1 MQPQWTLI
9 DELGDNG
16 RFIGIGLIRCAVKVD
31 AFDVNWPAGDAFQ
44 LASLTQFRPRN

>member
-16 RFIGIGLIRCAVKVD
+16 RFIGIGLIRCQSRRIRR
-31 AFDVNWPAGDAFQ
+31 Q
-44 LASLTQFRPRN
+44 LAGRRCIPAC